1 MISYRLISKKKKK
14 KANSISKRLRKVI
27 MPPYRCQGDI
37 THLLA
42 KLVICHIEGNQI
54 FSYFSGIGQ

>member
-1 MISYRLISKKKKK
+1 
-14 KANSISKRLRKVI
+14 